1 MSSLFGFSY
10 NNDAGKVTIDSDH
23 INMAVFQR
31 GQFGGYLA
39 ACQQFPDNR
48 HGVRVQ
54 IRYPTPVT
62 TNVAPIVAFIPRRNC
77 NGHWHAFQHT
87 GGAGNWTGF
96 DVSFAEQ
103 YPGQTVS
110 NYYTFQAP
118 TSLPYWDWVVASSE
132 GNRYSN
138 EYFGLRIWDENGQ
151 LAFDSGTPVM
161 KILKVVS
168 VWSGIG
174 NYPQWRSYVAPWGF
188 TANGEYG
195 FIASNLPM
203 QAANTS
209 YAPSISARFGFTAAG
224 LAASQIMC
232 TVGGADRDSEEG
244 IYAMIDS
251 NQMPDDLV
259 PNWIVYNPIQL
270 LVVRVR

>member
-1 MSSLFGFSY
+1 MSFGFSY
-10 NNDAGKVTIDSDH
+10 SNDVGKTTIDSDH
-23 INMAVFQR
+23 INMAVLQR

-39 ACQQFPDNR
+39 NSQRYPDNR

-54 IRYPTPVT
+54 VRYPAPVT

-96 DVSFAEQ
+96 DVSFMEK
-103 YPGQTVS
+103 YPGEVVN
-110 NYYTFQAP
+110 NYFNWVAP
-118 TSLPYWDWVVASSE
+118 ASLPYWDWAVASSE
-132 GNRYSN
+132 GNRYSG
-138 EYFGLRIWDENGQ
+138 EHFGLRVWDERGQ

-161 KILKVVS
+161 KILNVITG
-168 VWSGIG
+168 WLGIG
-174 NYPQWRSYVAPWGF
+174 NYPQWRSYISGWPY

-203 QAANTS
+203 QSANTS
-209 YAPSISARFGFTAAG
+209 YNPYISARFGFTAAG
-224 LAASQIMC
+224 LAANQIMC
-232 TVGGADRDSEEG
+232 HVGGADRDSEEG
-244 IYAMIDS
+244 IFLMIDS
-251 NQMPDDLV
+251 NQMPNDLL
-259 PNWIVYNPIQL
+259 PNWLAQNPVQL